1 MNPSIFFSRVFI
13 QVYKGFYVRRIMYN
27 VMYDLQIK
35 WVMRIAVFCNKSFEI
50 NKKETIIHIP
60 RIKST

>member
-27 VMYDLQIK
+27 VY
-35 WVMRIAVFCNKSFEI
+35 VRFTNKMGDE
-50 NKKETIIHIP
+50 N
-60 RIKST
+60 RGVL